1 MLPKLSLFNVTVLC
15 LSTKHQRNHLRY
27 GKGPYLRL
35 CPCAASSLASSRAQ
49 GTTFPVCEKV
59 QNILP
64 LIAAYRSYPI
74 LTFGRRSRGE
84 RSSFVRFKMMYT
96 SNSLCSCFWGRRPA
110 RFWRSFVNEFTC
122 AKFSGAAR
130 LGFKLKDT
138 YLHKIISDIS
148 SCFWSFG
155 FPPGSGGG
163 GSSCLM
169 RSMYYWPG
177 RCCFFAQGRWN
188 FRNTFTIILHPCLG
202 GGFDAG
208 RQSTRKDMVI
218 IFPAFGRL
226 SLSLLSPRLC
236 LWLVGE
242 FLAPLG
248 MKAIRTISCILCFT
262 KTGWKTNVRER
273 VL

>member
-1 MLPKLSLFNVTVLC
+1 MPETFRNDLPKNSQNPIVQLLSSYPTRTCHWVDKVIEIKVCAASKLLEEAVTMLPKLSLFNVTVLC

-177 RCCFFAQGRWN
+177 RCCFFAQGR
-188 FRNTFTIILHPCLG
+188 
-202 GGFDAG
+202 
-208 RQSTRKDMVI
+208 
-218 IFPAFGRL
+218 
-226 SLSLLSPRLC
+226 
-236 LWLVGE
+236 
-242 FLAPLG
+242 
-248 MKAIRTISCILCFT
+248 
-262 KTGWKTNVRER
+262 
-273 VL
+273 